1 MPRTRTRCRPG
12 ACSGLPGPQAR
23 AAEGHLTARTL
34 GGQGAPPG
42 TAHGPCCPGEGRAV
56 SCHRGKEPG
65 DSQWPRV
72 CGTFAWRDGLTPA
85 GASRRQAGDEAKE
98 DEASLP
104 APGPRP
110 PRLCPGPGAC
120 RRSRTRPQSLTALP
134 AGPSGIRF
142 GTHRGPSARLLRQ
155 TDSPGVPVTPRQG
168 AGGRAGQLERRQGGL
183 LPVGGWK
190 DPQPS
195 AVGPDAPPECSLLSQ
210 TLTCL
215 SAWISNSTFRAGRR
229 QGCRCEGTKDK
240 MIPSFSWVCPGGK
253 VGRDGEQKGA
263 PRLTSRP

>member
-134 AGPSGIRF
+134 AGPEWDSVWHAPRPLRPPPTSGRQP
-142 GTHRGPSARLLRQ
+142 GCPRNPKAGSRREGRAARAAPGRPPAGGGLERPSAKCRGP
-155 TDSPGVPVTPRQG
+155 
-168 AGGRAGQLERRQGGL
+168 GRPTRMFPLVA
-183 LPVGGWK
+183 
-190 DPQPS
+190 
-195 AVGPDAPPECSLLSQ
+195 DADLSF
-210 TLTCL
+210 CL
-215 SAWISNSTFRAGRR
+215 DI
-229 QGCRCEGTKDK
+229 K
-240 MIPSFSWVCPGGK
+240 
-253 VGRDGEQKGA
+253 
-263 PRLTSRP
+263 